1 MPDMKILAVCL
12 GLPEILPGKKYKTGI
27 NKLSIQGP
35 VMVDAEGLVGDAILN
50 RKHHG
55 GVDQAVYIEGS
66 IDLDWWQAEL
76 GRDLPYGTFGENLVI
91 EGLESAML
99 AAGDRLAIGEVLLEI
114 TSARMPCA
122 TFAAKMGDPTIVKRY
137 TRAARPGAY
146 TRVLQGG
153 MVESGQSVEFTPW
166 SGDRVTMREMM
177 ATFGRKLSDTDRA
190 RYLAAPVHYKVH
202 DAIRAGEM

>member
-1 MPDMKILAVCL
+1 MKILAVCL
-12 GLPEILPGKKYKTGI
+12 GRPEILPGKKYKTGI
-27 NKLSIQGP
+27 NKLAIQGP

-66 IDLDWWQAEL
+66 IDLNWWQAEL
-76 GRDLPYGTFGENLVI
+76 GRELPYGTLGENLVI

-99 AAGDRLAIGEVLLEI
+99 AAGDRLAIGEVLLEV

-146 TRVLQGG
+146 ARVLQGG
-153 MVESGQSVEFTPW
+153 MVEAGQSVEFTPW
-166 SGDRVTMREMM
+166 VGDRVTMREMM
-177 ATFGRKLSDTDRA
+177 ATFGRKLSEADRA

-202 DAIRAGEM
+202 DAIRAGEI

>member
-1 MPDMKILAVCL
+1 MKILAVCL
-12 GLPEILPGKKYKTGI
+12 GRPEILPGKKYKTGI
-27 NKLSIQGP
+27 NKLAIQGP

-76 GRDLPYGTFGENLVI
+76 GRDLPFGTFGENLVI

-99 AAGDRLAIGEVLLEI
+99 AAGDRLAIGDVLLEI
-114 TSARMPCA
+114 TSARIPCA
-122 TFAAKMGDPTIVKRY
+122 TFAAKMGEPTFVKRY

-146 TRVLQGG
+146 ARVMQGG
-153 MVESGQSVEFTPW
+153 MVEAGQSVEFKPW

-177 ATFGRKLSDTDRA
+177 ATFGRRLSDTDRA
-190 RYLAAPVHYKVH
+190 RYLAAPVHYKVK

>member
-1 MPDMKILAVCL
+1 MKILAVCL
-12 GLPEILPGKKYKTGI
+12 GRPEILPGKKYKTGI
-27 NKLSIQGP
+27 NKLAIHGP
-35 VMVDAEGLVGDAILN
+35 IMVDAEGLVGDAILN

-91 EGLESAML
+91 DGLESAML

-122 TFAAKMGDPTIVKRY
+122 TFAAKMDDPTIVKRY

-146 TRVLQGG
+146 TRVIQGG
-153 MVESGQSVEFTPW
+153 MIEAGQPVEFMPW

-177 ATFGRKLSDTDRA
+177 ATFGRRLSDADRA
-190 RYLAAPVHYKVH
+190 RYLAVPVNYKVR
-202 DAIRAGEM
+202 DAITAGEM

>member
-1 MPDMKILAVCL
+1 MKILAVCL
-12 GLPEILPGKKYKTGI
+12 GRPEILPGKKYKTGI
-27 NKLSIQGP
+27 NKLAIQGP

-55 GVDQAVYIEGS
+55 GVDQAVYVEGS

-99 AAGDRLAIGEVLLEI
+99 AAGDRLAIGEVLLEV

-122 TFAAKMGDPTIVKRY
+122 TFAAKMDDPTIVKRY

-153 MVESGQSVEFTPW
+153 MVEAGQAVEFTPW

-177 ATFGRKLSDTDRA
+177 ATFGRRLSETDRA
-190 RYLAAPVHYKVH
+190 RYLAAPVHYKVR

>member
-1 MPDMKILAVCL
+1 MKILAVCL
-12 GLPEILPGKKYKTGI
+12 GRPEILPGKKYKTGI
-27 NKLSIQGP
+27 NKLAIQGP
-35 VMVDAEGLVGDAILN
+35 IMVDAEGLVGDAILN

-99 AAGDRLAIGEVLLEI
+99 AAGDRLAIGEVLLEV

-122 TFAAKMGDPTIVKRY
+122 TFAAKMGEPTIVKRY

-146 TRVLQGG
+146 ARVLQGG
-153 MVESGQSVEFTPW
+153 MVEAGQAVAFTPW

-177 ATFGRKLSDTDRA
+177 ATFGRRLSDADRA
-190 RYLAAPVHYKVH
+190 RYMAAPVHYKVR

>member
-1 MPDMKILAVCL
+1 MKILAVCL
-12 GLPEILPGKKYKTGI
+12 GRPEILPGKKYKTGI
-27 NKLSIQGP
+27 NKLAIQGP

-55 GVDQAVYIEGS
+55 GVDQAVYIEGA

-91 EGLESAML
+91 EGLESANL

-114 TSARMPCA
+114 TSARIPCA
-122 TFAAKMGDPTIVKRY
+122 TFAAKMGEPAFVKRY
-137 TRAARPGAY
+137 TRAGRPGAY
-146 TRVLQGG
+146 ARVLQGG
-153 MVESGQSVEFTPW
+153 MVEAGQSVEFKPC

-177 ATFGRKLSDTDRA
+177 ATFGRKLSDADRA
-190 RYLAAPVHYKVH
+190 RYLAAPVHYKVR
-202 DAIRAGEM
+202 DAIRAGEI

>member
-1 MPDMKILAVCL
+1 MKILAVCL
-12 GLPEILPGKKYKTGI
+12 GRPEILPGKKYKTGI
-27 NKLSIQGP
+27 NKLAIRGP
-35 VMVDAEGLVGDAILN
+35 IMVDAEGLVGDAILN

-91 EGLESAML
+91 EGLESAQL
-99 AAGDRLAIGEVLLEI
+99 AAGDRLAIGEVLLEV

-146 TRVLQGG
+146 ARVLLGG
-153 MVESGQSVEFTPW
+153 MVEAGQAVEFTPW

-177 ATFGRKLSDTDRA
+177 ATFGRKLSETDRA
-190 RYLAAPVHYKVH
+190 RYLAAPVHYKVR

>member
-1 MPDMKILAVCL
+1 MKILAVCL
-12 GLPEILPGKKYKTGI
+12 GRPEILPGKKYTTGI
-27 NKLSIQGP
+27 NKLAIQGP

-66 IDLDWWQAEL
+66 IDLDWWQTEL
-76 GRDLPYGTFGENLVI
+76 GRDLPFGTFGENLVI

-114 TSARMPCA
+114 TSARIPCA
-122 TFAAKMGDPTIVKRY
+122 TFAAKMGEPTFVKRY

-146 TRVLQGG
+146 ARVLQGG
-153 MVESGQSVEFTPW
+153 MVEAGQSVEFKPW

-177 ATFGRKLSDTDRA
+177 ATFGRRLSDTDRA
-190 RYLAAPVHYKVH
+190 RYLAAPVHYKVK

>member
-12 GLPEILPGKKYKTGI
+12 GRPEILPGKKYKTGI
-27 NKLSIQGP
+27 NKLAIQGP
-35 VMVDAEGLVGDAILN
+35 IMVDAEGLVGDAILN

-91 EGLESAML
+91 EGIESAML
-99 AAGDRLAIGEVLLEI
+99 AAGDRLAIGEVLLEV

-122 TFAAKMGDPTIVKRY
+122 TFAAKMDDPTIVKRY
-137 TRAARPGAY
+137 TKAARPGAY
-146 TRVLQGG
+146 ARVLQGG
-153 MVESGQSVEFTPW
+153 MVEAGQSVEFTPW

-177 ATFGRKLSDTDRA
+177 ATFGRKLSDADRA
-190 RYLAAPVHYKVH
+190 RYLAAPVHYKVR

>member
-1 MPDMKILAVCL
+1 MKILAVCL
-12 GLPEILPGKKYKTGI
+12 GRPEILPGKKYKTGI
-27 NKLSIQGP
+27 NKLAIQGP
-35 VMVDAEGLVGDAILN
+35 IMVDAEGLVGDAILN

-76 GRDLPYGTFGENLVI
+76 GRDLPFGTFGENLVI

-114 TSARMPCA
+114 TSARIPCA
-122 TFAAKMGDPTIVKRY
+122 TFAAKMGEPTFVKRY

-146 TRVLQGG
+146 ARVLQGG
-153 MVESGQSVEFTPW
+153 MVEAGQSVEFTPW

-177 ATFGRKLSDTDRA
+177 ATFGRTLSETDRA
-190 RYLAAPVHYKVH
+190 RYLAAPVHYKVK

>member
-1 MPDMKILAVCL
+1 MKILAVCL
-12 GLPEILPGKKYKTGI
+12 GRPEILPGKKYKTGI
-27 NKLSIQGP
+27 NKLAIQGP

-66 IDLDWWQAEL
+66 LDLDWWEAEL
-76 GRDLPYGTFGENLVI
+76 GRDLAFGTFGENLVI

-114 TSARMPCA
+114 TSARIPCA
-122 TFAAKMGDPTIVKRY
+122 TFAAKMGEPTFVKRY

-146 TRVLQGG
+146 ARVLQGG
-153 MVESGQSVEFTPW
+153 MVEAGQSVEFKPW

-177 ATFGRKLSDTDRA
+177 ATFGRRLSDTDRA
-190 RYLAAPVHYKVH
+190 RYLAAPVHYKVK

>member
-1 MPDMKILAVCL
+1 MKILAVCL
-12 GLPEILPGKKYKTGI
+12 GRPEILPGKKYNTGI
-27 NKLSIQGP
+27 NKLAIHGP
-35 VMVDAEGLVGDAILN
+35 IMVDAEGLVGDAILN

-99 AAGDRLAIGEVLLEI
+99 AAGDRLAIGEVLLEV

-122 TFAAKMGDPTIVKRY
+122 TFAAKMEDPTIVKRY
-137 TRAARPGAY
+137 TKAARPGAY
-146 TRVLQGG
+146 ARVLQGG
-153 MVESGQSVEFTPW
+153 MVEAGQSVEFTPW

-177 ATFGRKLSDTDRA
+177 ATFGRRLSETDRA
-190 RYLAAPVHYKVH
+190 RYLAAPVHYKLR

>member
-1 MPDMKILAVCL
+1 MKILAVCL
-12 GLPEILPGKKYKTGI
+12 GRPEILPGKKYKTGI
-27 NKLSIQGP
+27 NKLAIQGP
-35 VMVDAEGLVGDAILN
+35 IMVDAEGLIGDAILN

-55 GVDQAVYIEGS
+55 GVDQAVYVEGS

-76 GRDLPYGTFGENLVI
+76 GRELPYGTFGENLVI

-99 AAGDRLAIGEVLLEI
+99 AAGDRLAIGEVLLEV

-122 TFAAKMGDPTIVKRY
+122 TFAAKMDDPTIVKRY
-137 TRAARPGAY
+137 TKAARPGAY
-146 TRVLQGG
+146 ARVLQGG
-153 MVESGQSVEFTPW
+153 MVEAGQAVEFTPW

-177 ATFGRKLSDTDRA
+177 ATFCRKLSETDRA
-190 RYLAAPVHYKVH
+190 RYLAAPVHYKVR

>member
-1 MPDMKILAVCL
+1 MPDMKIRAVCL
-12 GLPEILPGKKYKTGI
+12 GRPEILPGKKYKTGI
-27 NKLSIQGP
+27 NKLAIQGP
-35 VMVDAEGLVGDAILN
+35 IMVDAEGLVGDAILN

-76 GRDLPYGTFGENLVI
+76 GRELPYGTFGENLVI
-91 EGLESAML
+91 EGLESTML
-99 AAGDRLAIGEVLLEI
+99 AAGDRLAIGEVLLEV

-153 MVESGQSVEFTPW
+153 MVEAGQAVEFTPW

-177 ATFGRKLSDTDRA
+177 ATFGRRLSETDRA
-190 RYLAAPVHYKVH
+190 RYLAAPVHYKVR

>member
-1 MPDMKILAVCL
+1 MKILAVCL
-12 GLPEILPGKKYKTGI
+12 GRPEILPGKKYKTGI
-27 NKLSIQGP
+27 NKLAIQGP

-66 IDLDWWQAEL
+66 IDLDWWQTEL
-76 GRDLPYGTFGENLVI
+76 GRDLPFGTFGENLVI

-114 TSARMPCA
+114 TSARIPCA
-122 TFAAKMGDPTIVKRY
+122 TFAAKMGEPTFVKRY

-146 TRVLQGG
+146 ARVLQGG
-153 MVESGQSVEFTPW
+153 MVEAGQSVEFKPW

-177 ATFGRKLSDTDRA
+177 ATFGRRLSDTDRA
-190 RYLAAPVHYKVH
+190 RYLAAPVHYKVK

>member
-1 MPDMKILAVCL
+1 MKILAVCL
-12 GLPEILPGKKYKTGI
+12 GRPEILPGKKYKTGI
-27 NKLSIQGP
+27 NKLAIQGP
-35 VMVDAEGLVGDAILN
+35 IMVDAEGLVGDAILN

-55 GVDQAVYIEGS
+55 GVDQAVCIEGS

-76 GRDLPYGTFGENLVI
+76 DRDLPYGTFGENLVI
-91 EGLESAML
+91 EGLENAML
-99 AAGDRLAIGEVLLEI
+99 AAGDRLAIGEVLLEV

-122 TFAAKMGDPTIVKRY
+122 TFAAKMDDPTIVKRY
-137 TRAARPGAY
+137 ARAARPGAY

-153 MVESGQSVEFTPW
+153 MVEAGQAVAFTPW

-177 ATFGRKLSDTDRA
+177 ATFGRRLSDADRA
-190 RYLAAPVHYKVH
+190 RYMAAPVHYKVR

>member
-1 MPDMKILAVCL
+1 MKILAVCL
-12 GLPEILPGKKYKTGI
+12 GRPEILPGKKYKTGI
-27 NKLSIQGP
+27 NKLAIQGP
-35 VMVDAEGLVGDAILN
+35 IMVDAEGLVGDAILN

-66 IDLDWWQAEL
+66 IDLDWWKSEL

-99 AAGDRLAIGEVLLEI
+99 AAGDRLVIGEVLLEI
-114 TSARMPCA
+114 TSPRIPCA
-122 TFAAKMGDPTIVKRY
+122 TFAAKMGEPTFVKRY

-146 TRVLQGG
+146 ARVLQGG
-153 MVESGQSVEFTPW
+153 MVEAGQSVAFQPW

-177 ATFGRKLSDTDRA
+177 ATFGRRLSDADRA
-190 RYLAAPVHYKVH
+190 RYMAAPVHYKVT

>member
-1 MPDMKILAVCL
+1 MKILAVCL
-12 GLPEILPGKKYKTGI
+12 GRPEILPGKKYKTGI
-27 NKLSIQGP
+27 NKLAIQGP
-35 VMVDAEGLVGDAILN
+35 IMVDAEGLVGDAILN

-114 TSARMPCA
+114 TSARIPCA
-122 TFAAKMGDPTIVKRY
+122 TFAAKMGEPTFVKRY

-146 TRVLQGG
+146 ARVLQGG
-153 MVESGQSVEFTPW
+153 MVEAGQAVAFEPW
-166 SGDRVTMREMM
+166 RGDRVTMREMM
-177 ATFGRKLSDTDRA
+177 ATFGRKLSETDRA
-190 RYLAAPVHYKVH
+190 RYLAAPVHYKVR
-202 DAIRAGEM
+202 DSLLAEE

>member
-1 MPDMKILAVCL
+1 MKILAVCL
-12 GLPEILPGKKYKTGI
+12 GRPEILPGKKYKTGI
-27 NKLSIQGP
+27 NKLAIQGP

-76 GRDLPYGTFGENLVI
+76 GRELPYGTFGENLVI

-99 AAGDRLAIGEVLLEI
+99 AAGDRLAIGEVLLEV

-122 TFAAKMGDPTIVKRY
+122 TFAAKMEDPTIVKRY

-153 MVESGQSVEFTPW
+153 MVEAGQAVEFTPW

-177 ATFGRKLSDTDRA
+177 ATFGRRLSGADRA
-190 RYLAAPVHYKVH
+190 RYLAAPVHYKVR

>member
-1 MPDMKILAVCL
+1 MKILAVCL
-12 GLPEILPGKKYKTGI
+12 GRPEILPGKKYKTGI
-27 NKLSIQGP
+27 NKLAIQGP
-35 VMVDAEGLVGDAILN
+35 IMVDAEGLVGDAILN

-146 TRVLQGG
+146 ARVLQGG
-153 MVESGQSVEFTPW
+153 MVEAGQSVEFTPW

-177 ATFGRKLSDTDRA
+177 ATFGRKLSETDCA
-190 RYLAAPVHYKVH
+190 RYLAAPVHYKVR

>member
-1 MPDMKILAVCL
+1 MKILAVCL
-12 GLPEILPGKKYKTGI
+12 GRPEILPGKKYKTGI
-27 NKLSIQGP
+27 NKLAIQGP

-55 GVDQAVYIEGS
+55 GVDQAIYIEGS

-76 GRDLPYGTFGENLVI
+76 CRDLPFGTFGENLVI

-114 TSARMPCA
+114 TSARIPCA
-122 TFAAKMGDPTIVKRY
+122 TFAAKMGEPTFVKRY

-146 TRVLQGG
+146 ARVLQGG
-153 MVESGQSVEFTPW
+153 MVEAGQSVEFKPW
-166 SGDRVTMREMM
+166 SRDRVTMREMM
-177 ATFGRKLSDTDRA
+177 ATFGRRLSDTDRA
-190 RYLAAPVHYKVH
+190 RYLAAPVHYKVK

>member
-12 GLPEILPGKKYKTGI
+12 GRPEILPGKKYKTGI
-27 NKLSIQGP
+27 NKLAIQGP
-35 VMVDAEGLVGDAILN
+35 IMVDAEGLVGDAILN

-76 GRDLPYGTFGENLVI
+76 GRELPYGTFGENLVI
-91 EGLESAML
+91 EGLESTML
-99 AAGDRLAIGEVLLEI
+99 AAGDRLAIGEVLLEV

-153 MVESGQSVEFTPW
+153 MVEAGQAVEFTPW

-177 ATFGRKLSDTDRA
+177 ATFGRRLSETDRA
-190 RYLAAPVHYKVH
+190 RYLAAPVHYKVR

>member
-1 MPDMKILAVCL
+1 MKILAVCL
-12 GLPEILPGKKYKTGI
+12 GRPEILPGKKYKTGI
-27 NKLSIQGP
+27 NKLAIQGP

-66 IDLDWWQAEL
+66 IDLAWWQAEL

-91 EGLESAML
+91 GGIESAML
-99 AAGDRLAIGEVLLEI
+99 AAGDRLAIGEVLLEV

-146 TRVLQGG
+146 ARVLQGG
-153 MVESGQSVEFTPW
+153 MVEVGQAVEFTPW

-177 ATFGRKLSDTDRA
+177 ATFGRKLSDADRA
-190 RYLAAPVHYKVH
+190 RYLAAPVHYKVR

>member
-1 MPDMKILAVCL
+1 MKILAVCL
-12 GLPEILPGKKYKTGI
+12 GRPEILPGKKYKTGI
-27 NKLSIQGP
+27 NKLAIQGP
-35 VMVDAEGLVGDAILN
+35 IMVDAEGLVGDAILN

-66 IDLDWWQAEL
+66 VDLDWWQAEL
-76 GRDLPYGTFGENLVI
+76 GRELPYGTFGENLVI

-146 TRVLQGG
+146 ARVLQGG
-153 MVESGQSVEFTPW
+153 MVEAGQAVEFTPW

-177 ATFGRKLSDTDRA
+177 ATFGRKLTETDRA
-190 RYLAAPVHYKVH
+190 RYLAAPVHYKVR
-202 DAIRAGEM
+202 DAIRAGEK